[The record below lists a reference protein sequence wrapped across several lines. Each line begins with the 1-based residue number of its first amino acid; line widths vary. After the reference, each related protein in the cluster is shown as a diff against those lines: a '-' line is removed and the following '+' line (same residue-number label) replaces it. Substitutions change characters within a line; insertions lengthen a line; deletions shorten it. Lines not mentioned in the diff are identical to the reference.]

1 MVNILAFL
9 LALVLLGPALD
20 DGQARVQGFNFK
32 GTNNFMDISQTIH
45 LLGDLL
51 GKVISEQESQQIF
64 DAEESIRQEAK
75 ARRSGDDTAAER
87 LRSQVR
93 ALAPKDAWAVAS
105 AFATYFDLIN
115 LAEESNRVATLRK
128 DETENDPKPMRE
140 SIGEAITALKER
152 GVTPDQM
159 SALLDNLSIE
169 LVLTAHPTEAR
180 RRTILSKVQR
190 IAFLLAELEQD
201 SLLPREHHA
210 LIESLYAEIT
220 AFWLTDRAR
229 TQNPAV
235 TDEVRTGLYFVES
248 VFWEI
253 LPKIYAAMDAALAAS
268 YPGLSAN
275 RNWLRLASWMGG
287 DRDGNPNVTRE
298 VTAETLRLHR
308 GLAVEQHRH
317 AFHELAR
324 RLSMSA
330 NRMSPH
336 PELAAWIDK
345 RRPLPPHA
353 QYIEQRYGA
362 EPYRLILSLLA
373 DDLSQASRDDMR
385 ANLFAKEPHKAR
397 VTIQDLTRPLDI
409 MAESVPAPIARDELL
424 TVRRKLDIFG
434 LQSMRLDIR
443 EDSSRLNATIGE
455 ILRALEI
462 AASYETLPEPEKRT
476 LLNRL
481 LSEPIPSLAPNPGVT
496 VQAAETWSLFQLMA
510 RAQNIYG
517 PELFGPVIISMTH
530 AVSDILGVL
539 LIARWTGC
547 ADGLKISPLF
557 ETIADL
563 EAASGILTELFTSE
577 VYSAHL
583 ASCKDEQVV
592 MIGYSDS
599 NKDGGYLMAN
609 WSLYQAQENIA
620 RVAREHNIRLTLFH
634 GRGGTVARGGGPA
647 NRAIRA
653 QPAGTMNGRFRLTE
667 QGEIIA
673 SRYSNPDI
681 AYHRLE
687 QITHAVL
694 LASAPNPNATPSV
707 RLSAHDEAQRPFGK
721 EIPAIWRASMDTMGS
736 VSIKAY
742 RKLVYETPGFIDF
755 WRAATPIDEI
765 SRMHIGSRPPS
776 RSGSAEV
783 GKIRAIPWV
792 FSWMQSRCN
801 LPGWY
806 GLGAGLSSIS
816 DIGLLREMYANWP
829 FFKTI
834 IDNVESSLVKA
845 DMEIA
850 ALYTELVPDRALA
863 EKLFGEIRAE
873 YERTCQ
879 AVLSISG
886 HDEMMD
892 SDPLTKESVRLRNPY
907 IDPLNYIQVEMLRRL
922 RALPDP
928 KSPEAQPLREIIVL
942 TINGIAAGLRNT
954 G

>member
-1 MVNILAFL
+1 
-9 LALVLLGPALD
+9 
-20 DGQARVQGFNFK
+20 
-32 GTNNFMDISQTIH
+32 MDISQTIH

-51 GKVISEQESQQIF
+51 GKVLSEQESQEIF
-64 DAEESIRQEAK
+64 DAEESIRQDAK
-75 ARRSGDDTAAER
+75 SRRAGDADAAER
-87 LRSQVR
+87 LRSQVA
-93 ALAPKDAWAVAS
+93 ALTPANAWAVAS
-105 AFATYFDLIN
+105 AFTTYFDLIN
-115 LAEESNRVATLRK
+115 LAEESNRVAKLHR
-128 DETENDPKPMRE
+128 DEKEAYPRPMRE
-140 SIGEAITALKER
+140 SIGEAVATLKGRGITPE
-152 GVTPDQM
+152 QM
-159 SALLDNLSIE
+159 SALLGNLAIE
-169 LVLTAHPTEAR
+169 LVLTAHPTETR
-180 RRTILSKVQR
+180 RRTIVSKIQR
-190 IAFLLAELEQD
+190 IASLLAELNQEN
-201 SLLPREHHA
+201 LLPRQHDA
-210 LIESLYAEIT
+210 LIQALYAEIT

-229 TQNPAV
+229 TVNPAV

-253 LPKIYAAMDAALAAS
+253 LPKIYAAMDAALATH
-268 YPGLSAN
+268 YPGLNAN
-275 RNWLRLASWMGG
+275 RTWLRLASWMGG

-317 AFHELAR
+317 AFQELSR

-330 NRMSPH
+330 NRLPPH
-336 PELAAWIDK
+336 PELVAWIEK
-345 RRPLPPHA
+345 RRPLPAHA
-353 QYIEQRYGA
+353 QYIEQRYGT

-385 ANLFAKEPHKAR
+385 ANLFAKEPHPAR
-397 VTIQDLTRPLDI
+397 VKVEELIRPLDV
-409 MAESVPAPIARDELL
+409 MAKSFPPPIAGDALL
-424 TVRRKLDIFG
+424 TVRRELDIFG

-455 ILRALEI
+455 ILRALQV
-462 AASYETLPEPEKRT
+462 APSYETAPESEQLE

-481 LSEPIPSLAPNPGVT
+481 LAAPIPTLAPHPGVT
-496 VQAAETWSLFQLMA
+496 VQASETWSLFQLVA
-510 RAQNIYG
+510 RAKNIYG
-517 PELFGPVIISMTH
+517 PELFGPVVISMTH
-530 AVSDILGVL
+530 SVCDVLAVL

-563 EAASGILTELFTSE
+563 EAVPRILAELFTSE
-577 VYSAHL
+577 LYRAHL
-583 ASCKDEQVV
+583 ATCNNEQVV

-620 RVAREHNIRLTLFH
+620 RTAREHNIRLTLFH

-667 QGEIIA
+667 QGEIIT

-681 AYHRLE
+681 AYRRLD
-687 QITHAVL
+687 QIAHAVL
-694 LASAPNPNATPSV
+694 MASAPDPNAK
-707 RLSAHDEAQRPFGK
+707 D
-721 EIPAIWRASMDTMGS
+721 IPTTWRATMSKMGQA
-736 VSIKAY
+736 SIQAY
-742 RKLVYETPGFIDF
+742 RKLVYETPGFINF

-776 RSGSAEV
+776 RSSSAEV
-783 GKIRAIPWV
+783 SKIRAIPWV
-792 FSWMQSRCN
+792 FSWMQTRCN

-806 GLGAGLSSIS
+806 GLGAGLNSASNI
-816 DIGLLREMYANWP
+816 DLLREMYAGWP

-834 IDNVESSLVKA
+834 IDNVETSLVKA
-845 DMEIA
+845 DMDIA
-850 ALYTELVPDRALA
+850 ALYTPLVPDQKMAA
-863 EKLFGEIRAE
+863 EIFGDIRAE
-873 YERTCQ
+873 YERTCS
-879 AVLSISG
+879 AVLAISG
-886 HDEMMD
+886 HPELM
-892 SDPLTKESVRLRNPY
+892 SNDPLTREAVRLRNPY
-907 IDPLNYIQVEMLRRL
+907 VDPLNYIQVEMLRRL

-928 KSPEAQPLREIIVL
+928 KSPEALPLREIIVL

>member
-1 MVNILAFL
+1 
-9 LALVLLGPALD
+9 
-20 DGQARVQGFNFK
+20 
-32 GTNNFMDISQTIH
+32 MDISQTIH

-51 GKVISEQESQQIF
+51 GRVISEQESQLIF
-64 DAEESIRQEAK
+64 DAEEQIRQEAK
-75 ARRSGDDTAAER
+75 ARRSGDPAAAER
-87 LRSQVR
+87 LRDKVA
-93 ALAPKDAWAVAS
+93 ALNPEDARAVAS

-115 LAEESNRVATLRK
+115 LAEEDNRVATLHK
-128 DETENDPKPMRE
+128 DERDRYPSPMRE
-140 SIGEAITALKER
+140 SIGEALATLKER
-152 GVTPDQM
+152 GVTPEQM
-159 SALLDNLSIE
+159 SALLDNLAIE

-190 IAFLLAELEQD
+190 IGYLLGRLSQGQP
-201 SLLPREHHA
+201 LPREHDA
-210 LIESLYAEIT
+210 LLDALYAEIT
-220 AFWLTDRAR
+220 AFWLSDRAR
-229 TQNPAV
+229 TANPAV

-248 VFWEI
+248 VFWQI
-253 LPKIYAAMDAALAAS
+253 LPQIYAAMDRALAAN

-275 RNWLRLASWMGG
+275 RTWLRLASWMGG

-308 GLAVEQHRH
+308 GLAVEQHRQ
-317 AFHELAR
+317 AFQELAR
-324 RLSMSA
+324 HLSMSA
-330 NRMSPH
+330 NRLAPH
-336 PELAAWIDK
+336 PELAEWIEK
-345 RRPLPPHA
+345 RRPLPPHVEF
-353 QYIEQRYGA
+353 IEQRYRT

-373 DDLSQASRDDMR
+373 ADLSDASHDDMR
-385 ANLFAKEPHKAR
+385 ANLFAKEPHPAR
-397 VTIQDLTRPLDI
+397 VQIRDLTDPLDV
-409 MAESVPAPIARDELL
+409 MAASLPAPLANDELL
-424 TVRRKLDIFG
+424 NVRRKLDIFG
-434 LQSMRLDIR
+434 LQAMRLDIR
-443 EDSSRLNATIGE
+443 EDSSRLNAAIGE
-455 ILRALEI
+455 ILRALDI
-462 AASYETLPEPEKRT
+462 TPSYETAPQDEQLA

-481 LSEPIPSLAPNPGVT
+481 LTKPVPTLASQPGVT
-496 VQAAETWSLFQLMA
+496 AQVAETWSLFKLIDRA
-510 RAQNIYG
+510 RGIYG
-517 PELFGPVIISMTH
+517 PDLFGPFVISMTRSV
-530 AVSDILGVL
+530 ADVLAVL
-539 LIARWTGC
+539 LLARWSGC
-547 ADGLKISPLF
+547 SDGLQIAPLF
-557 ETIADL
+557 ETVADL
-563 EAASGILTELFTSE
+563 EAAPRILTELFTSD
-577 VYSAHL
+577 VYRAHL
-583 ASCKDEQVV
+583 ASCADEQVV

-620 RVAREHNIRLTLFH
+620 RTAREHNIRLTLFH

-694 LASAPNPNATPSV
+694 LASAPNPA
-707 RLSAHDEAQRPFGK
+707 AK
-721 EIPAIWRASMDTMGS
+721 EIPAVWRSTMATMGS
-736 VSIKAY
+736 TSIAAY

-783 GKIRAIPWV
+783 TKIRAIPWV
-792 FSWMQSRCN
+792 FSWMQSRYN

-806 GLGAGLSSIS
+806 GLGAGLSAGA
-816 DIGLLREMYANWP
+816 DPELLREMYAKWP
-829 FFKTI
+829 FFKSI
-834 IDNVESSLVKA
+834 INNVESSLVKA
-845 DMEIA
+845 DMDIA
-850 ALYTELVPDRALA
+850 ALYAELVPDRALA
-863 EKLFGEIRAE
+863 TQLYGSIQAE
-873 YERTCQ
+873 FERTWN

-886 HDEMMD
+886 HKEMMD

-907 IDPLNYIQVEMLRRL
+907 VDPLNYIQVDMLRRL

-928 KSPEAQPLREIIVL
+928 GSAEAQPLRDVIVL

>member
-1 MVNILAFL
+1 
-9 LALVLLGPALD
+9 
-20 DGQARVQGFNFK
+20 
-32 GTNNFMDISQTIH
+32 MDISQTIH

-51 GKVISEQESQQIF
+51 GKVISEQETQKIF
-64 DAEESIRQEAK
+64 DAEETIRQEAK
-75 ARRSGDDTAAER
+75 ARRNGDETAAER
-87 LRSQVR
+87 LRSQIA
-93 ALAPKDAWAVAS
+93 ALTSEDAWAVAL

-128 DETENDPKPMRE
+128 DETENHPKPMRE
-140 SIGEAITALKER
+140 SIGEAVAALKER
-152 GVTPDQM
+152 GVTPAQM
-159 SALLDNLSIE
+159 SILLDNLAIE

-190 IAFLLAELEQD
+190 IAFLLAELEQN
-201 SLLPREHHA
+201 SLLPREQHA

-253 LPKIYAAMDAALAAS
+253 LPKIYAAMDAALAEH

-275 RNWLRLASWMGG
+275 RAWLRLASWMGG

-317 AFHELAR
+317 AFQELAR
-324 RLSMSA
+324 RLSMSD
-330 NRMSPH
+330 NRLQPH
-336 PELAAWIDK
+336 PELIHWVEK

-373 DDLSQASRDDMR
+373 DDLSQASRDDMH
-385 ANLFAKEPHKAR
+385 ANLFAKDPHKAR
-397 VTIQDLTRPLDI
+397 VNIRELTRPLDV
-409 MAESVPAPIARDELL
+409 MAESIPAPIAKDELL

-443 EDSSRLNATIGE
+443 EDSSRLNATVGE
-455 ILRALEI
+455 ILRALNI
-462 AASYETLPEPEKRT
+462 AASYETMPETEQRA

-481 LSEPIPSLAPNPGVT
+481 LTEPAPTLAPQPGVT
-496 VQAAETWSLFQLMA
+496 VGAAETWSLFQLMTRA
-510 RAQNIYG
+510 RNIYG
-517 PELFGPVIISMTH
+517 AELFGPVIISMTH
-530 AVSDILGVL
+530 SVSDILVVL

-563 EAASGILTELFTSE
+563 EAAPGILTELFTSE
-577 VYSAHL
+577 IYRAHL
-583 ASCKDEQVV
+583 ATCNNEQVV

-653 QPAGTMNGRFRLTE
+653 QPFGTMNGRFRLTE

-694 LASAPNPNATPSV
+694 LSSAPNPNA
-707 RLSAHDEAQRPFGK
+707 K
-721 EIPAIWRASMDTMGS
+721 EIPVIWRTSMDKMGG
-736 VSIKAY
+736 VSISAY
-742 RKLVYETPGFIDF
+742 RKLVYETPGFIEF

-765 SRMHIGSRPPS
+765 SRMHIGSRPPARGS
-776 RSGSAEV
+776 SAEV
-783 GKIRAIPWV
+783 NKIRAIPWV

-806 GLGAGLSSIS
+806 GLGAGLSSVS
-816 DIGLLREMYANWP
+816 DLGLLREMYANWP

-845 DMEIA
+845 DMDIA
-850 ALYTELVPDRALA
+850 ALYAELVPDRALA

-873 YERTCQ
+873 YERTCK

-886 HDEMMD
+886 HSEMMD

-907 IDPLNYIQVEMLRRL
+907 VDPLNYIQVEMLRRL
-922 RALPDP
+922 RALPNP
-928 KSPEAQPLREIIVL
+928 QSPEAQPLREIVVL

>member
-1 MVNILAFL
+1 
-9 LALVLLGPALD
+9 
-20 DGQARVQGFNFK
+20 
-32 GTNNFMDISQTIH
+32 MDISQTIH

-51 GKVISEQESQQIF
+51 GKVISEQESQKIF
-64 DAEESIRQEAK
+64 DAEESIRQDAK
-75 ARRSGDDTAAER
+75 SRRSGDAAAAER
-87 LRSQVR
+87 LCNQIA
-93 ALAPKDAWAVAS
+93 ALTSEDAWSVAS

-115 LAEESNRVATLRK
+115 LAEEGNRVTSLRNA
-128 DETENDPKPMRE
+128 ESENYPKPMRE
-140 SIGEAITALKER
+140 SIGEAIATLKER
-152 GVTPDQM
+152 GVTPEQL
-159 SALLDNLSIE
+159 SALLDDLSIE

-190 IAFLLAELEQD
+190 IATLLLELEQNQ
-201 SLLPREHHA
+201 LLPRERDA
-210 LIESLYAEIT
+210 LTESLYAEIT

-229 TQNPAV
+229 TKSPAV

-248 VFWEI
+248 VFWDA
-253 LPKIYAAMDAALAAS
+253 LPKIYAAMDAALAAH

-275 RNWLRLASWMGG
+275 RSWLRLASWMGG
-287 DRDGNPNVTRE
+287 DRDGNPNVTHE

-317 AFHELAR
+317 AFQELAR

-330 NRMSPH
+330 NRLLPH
-336 PELAAWIDK
+336 PKLIYWIEK
-345 RRPLPPHA
+345 RRPLPAHV

-373 DDLSQASRDDMR
+373 ADLSEASREDMR
-385 ANLFAKEPHKAR
+385 ANLFAKEPHKGR
-397 VTIQDLTRPLDI
+397 VQIADLIGPLDV
-409 MAESVPAPIARDELL
+409 MAESVPAPIAKDALL
-424 TVRRKLDIFG
+424 TVRRELDIFG
-434 LQSMRLDIR
+434 LQAMRLDIR
-443 EDSSRLNATIGE
+443 EDSSRLNATLGE

-462 AASYETLPEPEKRT
+462 ATSYETLPEPEKRA

-481 LSEPIPSLAPNPGVT
+481 LSEPIPTLAPNPGVT

-510 RAQNIYG
+510 RAQDIYG
-517 PELFGPVIISMTH
+517 AELFGPFIISMTH
-530 AVSDILGVL
+530 SVSDVLTVL
-539 LIARWTGC
+539 LVARWTGC
-547 ADGLKISPLF
+547 AGGLKIAPLF
-557 ETIADL
+557 ETVADL
-563 EAASGILTELFTSE
+563 EAAPGILTALFTSE
-577 VYSAHL
+577 LYRAHL
-583 ASCKDEQVV
+583 ATCADEQVV

-673 SRYSNPDI
+673 SRYSNPQI

-694 LASAPNPNATPSV
+694 LASAPNPNV
-707 RLSAHDEAQRPFGK
+707 K
-721 EIPAIWRASMDTMGS
+721 KIPALWRSSMDRMGS
-736 VSIKAY
+736 VSINAY

-776 RSGSAEV
+776 RGGSAEV
-783 GKIRAIPWV
+783 SKIRAIPWV

-816 DIGLLREMYANWP
+816 DMALLREMYADWP
-829 FFKTI
+829 FFKSI
-834 IDNVESSLVKA
+834 MDNVESSLIKA
-845 DMEIA
+845 DMDIA
-850 ALYTELVPDRALA
+850 ALYAELVPDQALA

-873 YERTCQ
+873 YQRTCQ
-879 AVLSISG
+879 AVLTISG
-886 HDEMMD
+886 HREMMD

-928 KSPEAQPLREIIVL
+928 NSPEAQPLRDVIVL

>member
-1 MVNILAFL
+1 
-9 LALVLLGPALD
+9 
-20 DGQARVQGFNFK
+20 
-32 GTNNFMDISQTIH
+32 MDISQTIH

-51 GKVISEQESQQIF
+51 GKVISEQESHKIF
-64 DAEESIRQEAK
+64 DAEENIRQEAK
-75 ARRSGDDTAAER
+75 ARRNGDESAAKR
-87 LRSQVR
+87 LRSHMA
-93 ALAPKDAWAVAS
+93 ALTPKEAWAVAL

-115 LAEESNRVATLRK
+115 LAEESNRVASLHK
-128 DETENDPKPMRE
+128 DESENYPKPMRE
-140 SIGEAITALKER
+140 SIGEAIGALKER
-152 GVTPDQM
+152 GVTPQQL
-159 SALLDNLSIE
+159 STLLDNLAIE
-169 LVLTAHPTEAR
+169 LVLTAHPTETR

-190 IAFLLAELEQD
+190 IAFLLSELNQD
-201 SLLPREHHA
+201 KLLPRQHEA

-229 TQNPAV
+229 TVNPAV

-253 LPKIYAAMDAALAAS
+253 LPKIYASMDAALAAY

-275 RNWLRLASWMGG
+275 RTWLRLASWMGG

-317 AFHELAR
+317 AFQELAR

-330 NRMSPH
+330 NRLPPH
-336 PELAAWIDK
+336 PEIVQWIEK

-353 QYIEQRYGA
+353 QFIEQRYGA

-385 ANLFAKEPHKAR
+385 ANLFAKDPHKAR
-397 VTIQDLTRPLDI
+397 VNIQGLIRPLDV
-409 MAESVPAPIARDELL
+409 MAESFPAPIARDELL

-462 AASYETLPEPEKRT
+462 SASYETMPEPEQLA

-481 LSEPIPSLAPNPGVT
+481 LAEPVPTLAPQPGVT
-496 VQAAETWSLFQLMA
+496 VQASETWSLFQLIT
-510 RAQNIYG
+510 RAKEIYG
-517 PELFGPVIISMTH
+517 DELFGPVIISMTH
-530 AVSDILGVL
+530 SISDILVVL

-547 ADGLKISPLF
+547 ADGLKIAPLF
-557 ETIADL
+557 ETVADL
-563 EAASGILTELFTSE
+563 EAAPGILTELFTSE
-577 VYSAHL
+577 IYRAHL
-583 ASCKDEQVV
+583 ATCEDEQVV

-620 RVAREHNIRLTLFH
+620 RVAREQNIRLTLFH

-673 SRYSNPDI
+673 SRYSNDDI

-694 LASAPNPNATPSV
+694 LASAPNPNA
-707 RLSAHDEAQRPFGK
+707 R
-721 EIPAIWRASMDTMGS
+721 EIPALWRTSMETMGS
-736 VSIKAY
+736 VSIRAY

-783 GKIRAIPWV
+783 SKIRAIPWV

-816 DIGLLREMYANWP
+816 DVGLLREMYAAWP

-845 DMEIA
+845 DMDIT
-850 ALYTELVPDRALA
+850 ALYIELVPDRSLA

-873 YERTCQ
+873 YERTCK
-879 AVLSISG
+879 AVLTISG
-886 HDEMMD
+886 HRELMD
-892 SDPLTKESVRLRNPY
+892 SDPITKESVRLRNPY
-907 IDPLNYIQVEMLRRL
+907 VDPLNYIQVEMLRRL
-922 RALPDP
+922 RALPNP
-928 KSPEAQPLREIIVL
+928 QSPEAQPLREIIVL